1 MRYNNIGDTMK
12 TIKIT
17 PRGYCHGVVGAI
29 NTITNLDFLSIPNPV
44 YILGMLVHNKE
55 IIKHLDKLG
64 IITLHDPSKSR
75 MELLEEIQSGTVI
88 FTAHGISPLVKEKA
102 ISKGLH
108 VIDTSC
114 QDVLHSQDVVREY
127 INKDYHV
134 FFIGK
139 KGHPESEAALDI
151 SHKVHLIE
159 SKQDIQNLK
168 DINKVAVTNQTTM
181 SLYDVFDLSEYT
193 KKIINDVIIID
204 EICNATRIRQEA
216 IIAQDKVDHCF
227 IVGDKLSNNSNKLVQ
242 VSIEKAG
249 IPASLIEN
257 IEQLDIELLKTLSS
271 CSVSSGA
278 STPTQVTTEVIHY
291 LEQFDKTDPTTFKK
305 KQSVDQNFLF
315 MKKS

>member
-1 MRYNNIGDTMK
+1 MK